1 MAISQHG
8 ILQSVCLGQC
18 KNQDLPAQL
27 DLSGIAAEMNRLW
40 RRSIQKIRHGVVTEF
55 GAMLVWKRGKLRL
68 TQITQG
74 TSNAIML
81 KPQFDREQKL
91 VGTFHTHPY
100 KEGWLGI
107 TFSGEDFASAINTQ
121 ENVSVVHGGN
131 RIAALV
137 RNEKSSKSVNSYDI
151 IDLADALVRR
161 YYSKELIPFD
171 EAALKM
177 NVDLCTLHK
186 IAFYLGTPD
195 GRLTLRYKP

>member
-1 MAISQHG
+1 MLQAI
-8 ILQSVCLGQC
+8 CLGQC
-18 KNQDLPAQL
+18 KSTDLPTQL
-27 DLSGIAAEMNRLW
+27 DLSDNAAEMNRLW
-40 RRSIQKIRHGVVTEF
+40 RRSIREIRRGIVTEY
-55 GAMLVWKRGKLRL
+55 GAILAWQRGKLRL
-68 TQITQG
+68 AQIARG
-74 TSNAIML
+74 TSNAIVI
-81 KPQFDREQKL
+81 KPQVDREQKI

-121 ENVSVVHGGN
+121 ENVSVVHSGN

-137 RNEKSSKSVNSYDI
+137 RNEKSSKSVDSDDI
-151 IDLADALVRR
+151 IDLADVLVRR

-177 NVDLCTLHK
+177 NVDLCTIHK
-186 IAFYLGTPD
+186 SAFYLGAPD